1 MIKNL
6 LVVGLGGF
14 AGSIC
19 RYLFY
24 IWLEKERNMPLA
36 TFTVNMLG
44 SFVLGIF
51 IGYFLI
57 RGAETNIA
65 RLFFAVGFCGSF
77 TTFSTFALENW
88 NMFNNQEYLQLAGYT
103 VASFAIG
110 ILMIFGGIVI
120 GKAI

>member
-1 MIKNL
+1 MLKNL

-44 SFVLGIF
+44 SFILGIL

-57 RGAETNIA
+57 RGSEPNLV

-88 NMFNNQEYLQLAGYT
+88 NMFSNQEYWPLAGYT
-103 VASFAIG
+103 LGSIAIG
-110 ILMIFGGIVI
+110 ILMVFGGIVI
-120 GKAI
+120 GKAL